1 MQPPFRNGF
10 TLIEI
15 VSVLVVLGVLAYLGI
30 SAFRGNDEITAYAE
44 RDRLLS
50 QLVYARAQGMAMGGG
65 QCVTIDTNKVSFFMK
80 GKSALPTLLKDYT
93 PSASIQST
101 PPATFCFDAAGSV
114 CGEDSLGN
122 PNDTGILYCTAS
134 ASDQTFSFGGR
145 DRAHSLRGNGVRP
158 MNARGFTLIEIIVTI
173 ILMAIMG
180 FMAAQLIATTL
191 RGSAESAGQIE
202 SLTEATSTLE
212 ECIAYLNTEAMQQK
226 AASDLIKD
234 KGLEALLE
242 AQDKRELWHPDGCP
256 SCPDNLLITVK
267 RGSVELS
274 RAF

>member
-65 QCVTIDTNKVSFFMK
+65 QCVTIGKISPADTAQGLYAFSINPKHPSGYV
-80 GKSALPTLLKDYT
+80 LLRR
-93 PSASIQST
+93 
-101 PPATFCFDAAGSV
+101 
-114 CGEDSLGN
+114 
-122 PNDTGILYCTAS
+122 
-134 ASDQTFSFGGR
+134 GGR
-145 DRAHSLRGNGVRP
+145 RLRRGQPRKSERHGHPLLHRVSLRSNIQLRRRDHAHSLRGNGVRP

-191 RGSAESAGQIE
+191 RGSAESAGQIKD
-202 SLTEATSTLE
+202 LTEATSALE

-226 AASDLIKD
+226 AASDLITD